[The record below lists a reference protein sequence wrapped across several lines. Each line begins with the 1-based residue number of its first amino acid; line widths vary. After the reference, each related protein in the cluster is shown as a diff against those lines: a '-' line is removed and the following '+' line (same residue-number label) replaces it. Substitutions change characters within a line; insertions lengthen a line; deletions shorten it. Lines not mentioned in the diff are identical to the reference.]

1 MILFEGSTT
10 TRKVRGQNRGLEL
23 ERLIRKTG
31 KLKLLIPEG
40 ENRPVGDDSCKLSRE
55 IGIVVRQFAPIKI
68 SGWHEIADVDK
79 LALYER
85 IVVNS
90 F

>member
-1 MILFEGSTT
+1 MLFQGSITIK
-10 TRKVRGQNRGLEL
+10 KVRGQNRGLEL

-31 KLKLLIPEG
+31 KLKLVIPEG
-40 ENRPVGDDSCKLSRE
+40 ENRPVGEDSCKLSRE
-55 IGIVVRQFAPIKI
+55 IGIVVRQFAPIRV

-85 IVVNS
+85 VLVNI